1 MNLELKDVAKRVGA
15 EMHIHETNL
24 VLEPGEFNVLLGAT
38 NAGKTTLM
46 KLMAGLDSPTAGSV
60 LYGGVD
66 VTKTPP
72 QKRSISFVHQFFI
85 NYPHLS
91 VRDNIISPLKLS
103 KMSDAEINKRLEA
116 TVDLLRLG
124 PMLDR
129 KPHELSGGQQ
139 QRCALAR
146 ALIKDSTAVFL
157 DEPLANLDYK
167 LREELRAE
175 LPSIFAD
182 RGSIVVYATSEPAE
196 ALMLGGHTAALN
208 EGHIAQFGAT
218 SDVYRTPVNLTAAEV
233 FSDPPLN
240 TISVKK
246 YDGCI
251 HLSETL
257 SWPAEGTA
265 QHMPDGNYTLG
276 VRPHFV
282 RATGHGDSAIELNG
296 RIQVTELSGSESVA
310 HFSMGGGTWVSQA
323 NGLHPF
329 KVGERH
335 HFYLDSSKC
344 FYFDSHGQAVR

>member
-1 MNLELKDVAKRVGA
+1 MNLELKDVVKRVGA
-15 EMHIHETNL
+15 EIHIHETNL

-46 KLMAGLDSPTAGSV
+46 KLMAGLDSPTSGTV

-103 KMSDAEINKRLEA
+103 KMSDAEVKKRLEA

-175 LPSIFAD
+175 LPAIFAD

-196 ALMLGGHTAALN
+196 ALMLGGHTAALH
-208 EGHIAQFGAT
+208 EGHIAQFGLT
-218 SDVYRTPVNLTAAEV
+218 SDVYRTPNNLTAAEV

-240 TISVKK
+240 TSKIQKS
-246 YDGCI
+246 DGRI
-251 HLSETL
+251 YINETL
-257 SWPAEGTA
+257 NWPADGVA
-265 QHMPDGNYTLG
+265 KSMPDGSYTLG

-282 RATGHGDSAIELNG
+282 NPIGQSSGAVELNG
-296 RIQVTELSGSESVA
+296 KIQVTELSGSESVA
-310 HFSMGGGTWVSQA
+310 HFAMGDDTWVSQA

-329 KVGERH
+329 KVGEHH
-335 HFYLDSSKC
+335 HFYLDSGKC
-344 FYFDSHGQAVR
+344 FYFDSHGQSVR

>member
-1 MNLELKDVAKRVGA
+1 MKLELKDVAKRVGA

-46 KLMAGLDSPTAGSV
+46 KLMAGLDTPTSGSV
-60 LYGGVD
+60 LFGGVD

-103 KMSDAEINKRLEA
+103 KMSDAEINKRLES

-175 LPSIFAD
+175 LPAIFAD

-218 SDVYRTPVNLTAAEV
+218 SDVYRTPINQTAAEV

-240 TISVKK
+240 TTSVKK
-246 YDGCI
+246 FDGRI
-251 HLSETL
+251 HVNETL
-257 SWPAEGTA
+257 SWPAEGVA
-265 QHMPDGNYTLG
+265 KSMQDGNYTLA

-282 RATGHGDSAIELNG
+282 SPTGHGDSAVELSG

-310 HFSMGGGTWVSQA
+310 HFSMGSGTWVSQA

-329 KVGERH
+329 KVGEHH